1 VLIRII
7 LDISNQYK
15 LHRLITNQFYLFKH
29 LKIALGDHPPPKM
42 ERLPQFR
49 SSGSTSNWSFYCK
62 DKPFQTI
69 SLSFSQI
76 IVGSLPPSG
85 TQCQILCVFPNLVAK
100 VSPLPSPHSNHIH
113 PTTKQRA
120 VQARK
125 HMEDMVVLTKITDQ
139 MLCFTR
145 IKEAFNKFLYFEHF
159 LVRSN
164 VPRE

>member
-1 VLIRII
+1 
-7 LDISNQYK
+7 
-15 LHRLITNQFYLFKH
+15 
-29 LKIALGDHPPPKM
+29 M
-42 ERLPQFR
+42 
-49 SSGSTSNWSFYCK
+49 
-62 DKPFQTI
+62 
-69 SLSFSQI
+69 
-76 IVGSLPPSG
+76 
-85 TQCQILCVFPNLVAK
+85 PNLVCFSK
-100 VSPLPSPHSNHIH
+100 SCGQSQPPPLPTVPHSNHIH

>member
-1 VLIRII
+1 M
-7 LDISNQYK
+7 SNQYK

-100 VSPLPSPHSNHIH
+100 VSPLPSPQSHIAITST
-113 PTTKQRA
+113 PQLSRGPYKQGSTWRIWWYWQRSQIRCY
-120 VQARK
+120 VSQESRK
-125 HMEDMVVLTKITDQ
+125 PSTNSYTLNI
-139 MLCFTR
+139 FW
-145 IKEAFNKFLYFEHF
+145 
-159 LVRSN
+159 
-164 VPRE
+164 